1 MYNNSFP
8 FNLVV
13 RLPLIEIL
21 IVLKFDNFGIVF
33 VFSIFLYL
41 NIARERYKVHVKW
54 INYYLKLYFVKMFHS
69 RGNFCRL
76 FLKKLRYTAIEIFV
90 IKFTACIYR

>member
-21 IVLKFDNFGIVF
+21 IVLEFDNSGIDLKNC
-33 VFSIFLYL
+33 IFNLSLSKY
-41 NIARERYKVHVKW
+41 NKGEIQSSCKMD
-54 INYYLKLYFVKMFHS
+54 KLLFEII
-69 RGNFCRL
+69 FCKNVSFTWK
-76 FLKKLRYTAIEIFV
+76 FL
-90 IKFTACIYR
+90 